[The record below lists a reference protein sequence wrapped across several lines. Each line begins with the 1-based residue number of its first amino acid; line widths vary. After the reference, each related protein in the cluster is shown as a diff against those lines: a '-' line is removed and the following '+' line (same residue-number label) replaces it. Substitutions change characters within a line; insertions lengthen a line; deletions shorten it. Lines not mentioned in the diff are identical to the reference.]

1 MTVPTVAEVEHAP
14 WPALKEMASSLGL
27 NPNGRSA
34 VVRRRVMD
42 HVRRRARPEAWRASP
57 VHQAAFLNRLGF
69 PEVAARIWE
78 STVRLDAAVPW
89 IGLGRAHLLAGN
101 LPEAGK
107 AFDRAAQMGD
117 ASAHL
122 ARAETLAAEG
132 NFDGAVRACDAFLA
146 ARPDDVRGIA
156 LKAGFLARAGWPEEA
171 AGLLRRSFEGH
182 PQMTEL
188 WRGLGRVLLSAE
200 RPEVAA
206 EAYHEVVRAD
216 PSDAGAWAN
225 RGAALLLAGH
235 AREAIGA
242 LRESLELDPTRA
254 ETLNDLGVAYLRE
267 GHGKSAIVNLERAAK
282 HLEIPGILAN
292 LAKAYEAGHLRAQA
306 AEARARARRLR
317 APPEPTV
324 PEALPSPGEGRR
336 RRPAPKKP
344 RRAPRKPRP
353 AAKRRVRA
361 KPRRGAKKS
370 VKAVRKTPRRARPSA
385 KRAQGSRRKRR

>member
-1 MTVPTVAEVEHAP
+1 MTVPTAAEVDHAS
-14 WPALKEMASSLGL
+14 WSALKEMAASLGL
-27 NPNGRSA
+27 NPKGRSA
-34 VVRRRVMD
+34 VVRRRVMG

-57 VHQAAFLNRLGF
+57 VHQAAFLTRLGF
-69 PEVAARIWE
+69 PEAAARIWE

-122 ARAETLAAEG
+122 ARAEALAAEG
-132 NFDGAVRACDAFLA
+132 NFDGAVRACDAYLA
-146 ARPDDVRGIA
+146 ARPEDVRGIA
-156 LKAGFLARAGWPEEA
+156 LKAGFLAKAGWPEEA
-171 AGLLRRSFEGH
+171 AGLLRQSFEGH

-188 WRGLGRVLLSAE
+188 WRGLGRLLLSAG

-206 EAYHEVVRAD
+206 EAYHEVVRGD
-216 PSDAGAWAN
+216 PSDAGAWAD
-225 RGAALLLAGH
+225 RGAALLLAGQV
-235 AREAIGA
+235 RGAIGA

-254 ETLNDLGVAYLRE
+254 EALNDLGVAYLRE
-267 GHGKSAIVNLERAAK
+267 GQVKSAIVNLERAAK

-292 LAKAYEAGHLRAQA
+292 LAKAYEAGRL
-306 AEARARARRLR
+306 RARAAETRARVRRLR

-324 PEALPSPGEGRR
+324 PEGLPPAAGRR
-336 RRPAPKKP
+336 ERPAPEKP
-344 RRAPRKPRP
+344 PRASRKRRP
-353 AAKRRVRA
+353 AAKRPSRA
-361 KPRRGAKKS
+361 KPRRGAKNP
-370 VKAVRKTPRRARPSA
+370 VKAARKTARRTRPPA